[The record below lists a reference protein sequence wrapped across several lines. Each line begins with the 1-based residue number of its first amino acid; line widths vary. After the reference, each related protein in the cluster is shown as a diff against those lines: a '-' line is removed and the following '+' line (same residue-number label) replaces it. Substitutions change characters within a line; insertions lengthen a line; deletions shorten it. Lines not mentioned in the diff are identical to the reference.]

1 MNMFKERHS
10 ELHSY
15 LKPKMDW
22 ELGKRNGLISHRSIP
37 FTSQIA
43 YLDCLIFYRMPDPE
57 FTVSEIKGLVG
68 KYTII
73 LHLSIL
79 FTFTSYSCS
88 I

>member
-22 ELGKRNGLISHRSIP
+22 ELGKRNGLISHRSILI
-37 FTSQIA
+37 TLQIIHIHA

-68 KYTII
+68 KYTIA

-79 FTFTSYSCS
+79 LTFTS
-88 I
+88 